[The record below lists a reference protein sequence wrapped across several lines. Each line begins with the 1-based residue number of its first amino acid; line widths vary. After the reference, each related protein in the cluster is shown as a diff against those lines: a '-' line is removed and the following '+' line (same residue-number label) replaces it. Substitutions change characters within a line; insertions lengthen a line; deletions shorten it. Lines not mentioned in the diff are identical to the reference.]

1 MMDFASFARAH
12 GVLIGT
18 LLDDGRVHRVPTVT
32 KPRKRNGAYRFT
44 GDWGWVQSWDSMV
57 EPAVWKPERRDAP
70 IAAPVR
76 RIPVDETQVQAA
88 ACERARGVVARCRF
102 ESHAYL
108 TAKGFPQAKGLV
120 DPDGRLVVPM
130 WDVQTYKRIQSVQW
144 IDANGGKKFMPG
156 GAAKGGVYRLGAGS
170 DWWLCEG
177 YATGLSLAAALKALY
192 WPAAVLVCFS
202 AGNLIHVSTQIRGR
216 LFVMADNDASQTGQN
231 AAESTGARWVMPD
244 EIGSDANDVHA
255 TRGLR
260 ALCELVGGARS
271 T

>member
-170 DWWLCEG
+170 DWWLRDRAESCRGAEG
-177 YATGLSLAAALKALY
+177 AVLARGGAGVLFRRQPDPRVDADP
-192 WPAAVLVCFS
+192 WPAVRD
-202 AGNLIHVSTQIRGR
+202 G
-216 LFVMADNDASQTGQN
+216 GQ
-231 AAESTGARWVMPD
+231 RCQPD
-244 EIGSDANDVHA
+244 RPERRRID
-255 TRGLR
+255 RR
-260 ALCELVGGARS
+260 ALGDA
-271 T
+271 